1 MWGAS
6 PVRSGV
12 ERVFLLSK
20 LTSRRRSQW
29 LRLVAKVCVPL
40 TLAHAS
46 VRVQAQDGNTSSGS
60 AGTSEPSAQADALTP
75 PPRAA
80 LQHYEKGRAL
90 YLAGR
95 YRDAAVELEAAR
107 ALDPDS
113 PNLVYNLAHV
123 YELLGEIDLAI
134 RYYKH
139 YRELLSEPADIAR
152 VDSTLQ
158 RLQGARHEVVE
169 PPAPAPAPA
178 PPERPQHGVA
188 DAAFWTVTTFA
199 LAGLVTG
206 GVLGGM
212 ALHADKKAQDFV
224 IRQPDDAQK
233 RQDLIDRANRLALG
247 SDISLLA
254 GAVLGTTAILLFAL
268 RTKPA
273 KSAVAP
279 QARWN
284 VDLGL
289 KGAFLSYRRQL

>member
-1 MWGAS
+1 
-6 PVRSGV
+6 V
-12 ERVFLLSK
+12 ERVFLLNK

-29 LRLVAKVCVPL
+29 LRLVAQVCVPL

-46 VRVQAQDGNTSSGS
+46 VRVQAQDGNSSGGS
-60 AGTSEPSAQADALTP
+60 TATSNAADQANSLTP

-95 YRDAAVELEAAR
+95 YRDAAVELEAAI

-123 YELLGEIDLAI
+123 YELLGDIDLAI
-134 RYYKH
+134 RHYKH
-139 YRELLSEPADIAR
+139 YRELLTEPADIAR
-152 VDSTLQ
+152 VESTLQ

-169 PPAPAPAPA
+169 PPAPPPAPA
-178 PPERPQHGVA
+178 AAPERPQRGVA

-199 LAGLVTG
+199 LGGLVTG
-206 GVLGGM
+206 AVLGGL
-212 ALHADKKAQDFV
+212 ALKADNEVQDFV
-224 IRQPDDAQK
+224 IQQPEDGAK
-233 RQDLIDRANRLALG
+233 RQDLINRANRLALG
-247 SDISLLA
+247 SDISLLG

-273 KSAVAP
+273 KSVAAP

-284 VDLGL
+284 VDLGP

>member
-1 MWGAS
+1 
-6 PVRSGV
+6 V
-12 ERVFLLSK
+12 ERVFLLSNK
-20 LTSRRRSQW
+20 TSRRRGQW

-40 TLAHAS
+40 TLAHATL
-46 VRVQAQDGNTSSGS
+46 RVQAQDGSGAGSS
-60 AGTSEPSAQADALTP
+60 AHADALTP

-95 YRDAAVELEAAR
+95 YRDAAVELEAAI

-123 YELLGEIDLAI
+123 YELLGDIDLAI
-134 RYYKH
+134 RHYKH
-139 YRELLSEPADIAR
+139 YRELLSDPADIAR
-152 VDSTLQ
+152 VESTLQ
-158 RLQGARHEVVE
+158 RLQGARYEVVDPPVP
-169 PPAPAPAPA
+169 PPAPSA
-178 PPERPQHGVA
+178 PERPQHGVA
-188 DAAFWTVTTFA
+188 DGAFWTLTTFA
-199 LAGLVTG
+199 LAGLITG
-206 GVLGGM
+206 GVLGGL
-212 ALHADKKAQDFV
+212 ALQADKEAQDFV
-224 IRQPDDAQK
+224 IRQPDDAK
-233 RQDLIDRANRLALG
+233 TRQDLIDRTNKLALA
-247 SDISLLA
+247 SDISLLG

>member
-1 MWGAS
+1 MKS
-6 PVRSGV
+6 P
-12 ERVFLLSK
+12 K
-20 LTSRRRSQW
+20 SRRRSQW
-29 LRLVAKVCVPL
+29 LRLVAQVCVPL

-46 VRVQAQDGNTSSGS
+46 VRVQAQEGNSGP
-60 AGTSEPSAQADALTP
+60 GTAPSGDAAEALTP

-90 YLAGR
+90 YLAGK
-95 YRDAAVELEAAR
+95 YREAAVELEAAR
-107 ALDPDS
+107 ELDPDS

-134 RYYKH
+134 RYYRH
-139 YRELLSEPADIAR
+139 YRELVNDPADIAR
-152 VDSTLQ
+152 IDSTLQ
-158 RLQGARHEVVE
+158 RLQGARHQVVDPPPP
-169 PPAPAPAPA
+169 PPAAPA
-178 PPERPQHGVA
+178 PERPQRGVA

-199 LAGLVTG
+199 LGGLVTG

-212 ALHADKKAQDFV
+212 ALHAEGKAQDFV
-224 IRQPDDAQK
+224 IQQPEDIEK
-233 RQDLIDRANRLALG
+233 REKLIDRADRLALG

-273 KSAVAP
+273 KSVAAP

-284 VDLGL
+284 VDLGPT
-289 KGAFLSYRRQL
+289 GAFLSYRRQL